1 MSTILDEEV
10 ETVSDTSQKICPNW
24 HVIFLNDDYHSFD
37 FVIYVITTLFKKTF
51 EEAFILT
58 ITIHKTGQG
67 VITTCSKERALL
79 YEEQVAGIK
88 EGEKGAIGCVIEP
101 AE

>member
-10 ETVSDTSQKICPNW
+10 EVKNTTDQRICPNW
-24 HVIFLNDDYHSFD
+24 NVIFLNDDYHSFN
-37 FVIYVITTLFKKTF
+37 FVIEVIMTLFKKTF
-51 EEAFILT
+51 PEAYVLT
-58 ITIHKTGQG
+58 VYIHKTGQAI
-67 VITTCSKERALL
+67 ITTCSKERALL
-79 YEEQVAGIK
+79 YEEQVSGMK